1 MSHFDSLI
9 GIDVSAAR
17 DAADRLWI
25 ALARPERDRLRLS
38 SLLSARELFGR
49 SRREV
54 IDGLVRFLAHVP
66 GALVACDVCFGL
78 PSPLTDAPWHCWLL
92 RYPFATPEEV
102 RAAGRASGGGELRRL
117 TDRLVRAPMAPTNLR
132 LYRQTHLWLREVLR
146 PLVAASQ
153 VTVAPFQPARPP
165 TPHLIEVCPAVSLR
179 TWQLPSRGYKG
190 RTESHRRTRAA
201 IVAALR
207 ARCLDIPDQLTQLAV
222 AQAGGDALDAVVAA
236 VTAWAVDRHEEFLR
250 ILPPEAFREGWIYVA
265 PLPCSS
271 PIAW

>member
-38 SLLSARELFGR
+38 SLLPARELSGP
-49 SRREV
+49 SRQKV
-54 IDGLVRFLAHVP
+54 IDGIVRFLAQVR

-78 PSPLTDAPWHCWLL
+78 PSPLTDVPWHRWLL
-92 RYPFATPEEV
+92 QYPFATPEEL
-102 RAAGRASGGGELRRL
+102 RAAGRASGGELRRL
-117 TDRLVRAPMAPTNLR
+117 TDRLMRAPLAPTNLR
-132 LYRQTHLWLREVLR
+132 LYRQTHFWLRDVLR
-146 PLVAASQ
+146 PLVAACR
-153 VTVAPFQPARPP
+153 VTVAPFQPAQPP
-165 TPHLIEVCPAVSLR
+165 KPHLIEVCPAVSLR

-190 RTESHRRTRAA
+190 KTESHRRTRAA

-207 ARCLDIPDQLTQLAV
+207 ACCLDIPDQAVQLAV
-222 AQAGGDALDAVVAA
+222 TQTGGDALDALVAA
-236 VTAWAVDRHEEFLR
+236 VTAWAVHRNGTLLR
-250 ILPPEAFREGWIYVA
+250 TLPAEALREGWIYVA

-271 PIAW
+271 PSPR